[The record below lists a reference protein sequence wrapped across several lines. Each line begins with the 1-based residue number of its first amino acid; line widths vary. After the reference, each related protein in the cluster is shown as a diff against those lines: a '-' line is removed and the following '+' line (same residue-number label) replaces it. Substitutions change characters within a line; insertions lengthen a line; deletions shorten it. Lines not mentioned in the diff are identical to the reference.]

1 MRGAGP
7 RGHGGDHGSGKLNRE
22 REFLVL
28 GAGPAGVGAAL
39 AAAECGVE
47 TLIVDAARTSGGQV
61 YRAMPEPFRAAAG
74 APDNP
79 DQMLGARQRE
89 ALLES
94 QVERALGRKVWSV
107 TPGFRVDALGP
118 KGPEHWRCRALM
130 AATGTTER
138 IIPFPGWTL
147 PGVIGLGAATLLLKS
162 QMILPGSRT
171 LVAGCGPLLV
181 AVAAGVLK
189 AGGSVAAV
197 LDLSGPG
204 DWLKS
209 VPAMTAQPGL
219 LLRGLR
225 WLGAI
230 RAAGVPVLSRETIRE
245 VRPKGERLELI
256 TQPVDAERRPIP
268 TGVGTVFEA
277 DCVAVGH
284 GLVPATEVTRLL
296 QARHEFR
303 PERGGWIAHRDS
315 HCRTTVEG
323 LFAAGDSAGISGAA
337 AAYLEGRI
345 AGLTAALDLGR
356 VDAKQHR
363 EMSTP
368 IAGRLRRAAR
378 FGAAMARLM
387 ALRPGQVEGVDGDTV
402 ICRCEDVTRSE
413 IEAALDRGACQVNQ
427 LKSWTRCGMGPCQG
441 RMCGETA
448 ASLVAAR
455 VGSREQA
462 GLWTARAPIRPIDLE
477 ALYGDLAYVDIPIPQ
492 EAPL

>member
-1 MRGAGP
+1 
-7 RGHGGDHGSGKLNRE
+7 
-22 REFLVL
+22 
-28 GAGPAGVGAAL
+28 
-39 AAAECGVE
+39 VE
-47 TLIVDAARTSGGQV
+47 TLIVDAASTSGGQV
-61 YRAMPEPFRAAAG
+61 YRAMPETFRTAAG
-74 APDNP
+74 APDSP

-94 QVERALGRKVWSV
+94 PVERAFGRKVWSV
-107 TPGFRVDALGP
+107 TPGFRVDALGSQ
-118 KGPEHWRCRALM
+118 GPEHWQCRALV

-138 IIPFPGWTL
+138 VVPFPGWTL
-147 PGVIGLGAATLLLKS
+147 PGVIGLGAATVLLKS
-162 QMILPGSRT
+162 QMVLPGRRT

-181 AVAAGVLK
+181 AVAAGILK

-204 DWLKS
+204 DWLRS

-219 LLRGLR
+219 LFRGLR

-230 RAAGVPVLSRETIRE
+230 RAAGVPVLSWRTIRE
-245 VRPKGERLELI
+245 VRPRGERLEVI
-256 TQPVDAERRPIP
+256 ARPVDGERRPIP
-268 TGVGTVFEA
+268 GGVETVLQA

-296 QARHEFR
+296 HARHGFR
-303 PERGGWIAHRDS
+303 PERGGWIAHRDAC
-315 HCRTTVEG
+315 CRTTVEG
-323 LFAAGDSAGISGAA
+323 LYAAGDSAGISGAA

-356 VDAKQHR
+356 IDGARHR
-363 EMSTP
+363 EMSAP

-387 ALRPGQVEGVDGDTV
+387 ALRPGQVDGVAGDTV
-402 ICRCEDVTRSE
+402 VCRCEDVTRAE
-413 IEAALDRGACQVNQ
+413 IEAALDRGARQVNQ

-448 ASLVAAR
+448 TSLVAAR

-477 ALYGDLAYVDIPIPQ
+477 ALYGDLAYEDIPIPP

>member
-1 MRGAGP
+1 
-7 RGHGGDHGSGKLNRE
+7 
-22 REFLVL
+22 LVL

-47 TLIVDAARTSGGQV
+47 TLIVDAAGSSGGQV
-61 YRAMPEPFRAAAG
+61 YRAMPETFHTTAG
-74 APDNP
+74 ALRTP
-79 DQMLGARQRE
+79 DQMLGAEQRD
-89 ALLES
+89 ALFES
-94 QVERALGRKVWSV
+94 KVERAFGRKVWSV
-107 TPGFRVDALGP
+107 TPGFRADALGP
-118 KGPEHWRCRALM
+118 EGLEHWRSRALV

-138 IIPFPGWTL
+138 VVPFPGWTL
-147 PGVIGLGAATLLLKS
+147 PGVIGLGAATVLLKS
-162 QMILPGSRT
+162 QMVLPGSRT

-181 AVAAGVLK
+181 AVAAGILK
-189 AGGSVAAV
+189 AGGHVVAV

-204 DWLKS
+204 DWLRS
-209 VPAMTAQPGL
+209 APAMAAQPSL
-219 LLRGLR
+219 VLRGLR
-225 WLGAI
+225 WLGLI
-230 RAAGVPVLSRETIRE
+230 RAAGVPLLSRRTLRE
-245 VRPKGERLELI
+245 VRARGEHLEVI
-256 TQPVDAERRPIP
+256 AAPVDAKRRLISGAAE
-268 TGVGTVFEA
+268 TIFKA

-296 QARHEFR
+296 QARHAFQ
-303 PERGGWIAHRDS
+303 PERGGWIAHRDA
-315 HCRTTVEG
+315 HCRTTVER

-356 VDAKQHR
+356 IDAERHR

-368 IAGRLRRAAR
+368 IAGRLRKAAR

-402 ICRCEDVTRSE
+402 VCRCEDVTRAE
-413 IEAALDRGACQVNQ
+413 IEAALDQGARQVNQ

-441 RMCGETA
+441 RMCGEIA

-455 VGSREQA
+455 VGGREKA

-477 ALYGDLAYVDIPIPQ
+477 ALSGDLAYEDIPIPQ